1 MAVVLEYSSTQPPPK
16 KKRRRKNLKQE
27 TVVDPEPIME
37 SKADEV
43 DG

>member
-1 MAVVLEYSSTQPPPK
+1 MVVVLDDSSTQPPKHKGRLVVPT
-16 KKRRRKNLKQE
+16 QE